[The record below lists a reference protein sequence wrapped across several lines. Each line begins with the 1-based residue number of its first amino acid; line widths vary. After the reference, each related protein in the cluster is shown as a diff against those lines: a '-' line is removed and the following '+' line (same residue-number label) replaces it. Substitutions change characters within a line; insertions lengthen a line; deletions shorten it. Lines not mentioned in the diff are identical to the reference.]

1 MGAKYLKYLQ
11 TKKSVVRITILA
23 FLNSLFSITPILVME
38 KIVDD
43 ATTMDSSKVSSI
55 LMWAGIYLIMQVI
68 GSALNAKCIFF
79 SKKVSKNIGAQL
91 QRRIYEKLTNTNI
104 TCIDQK
110 GSLDVSN
117 IVLEDTSNLSEN
129 YLEPIAAM
137 MISIFSFIMAL
148 IYMLYM
154 NWLLTLIVFPLGLI
168 TSIVSIRLQ
177 NKMDV
182 AISEKRE
189 NSAVL
194 WKVFNEIVFGIKSIR
209 NFGEEAFFG
218 RKLENASRN
227 KKESDIEQARLETL
241 AEAVLSALF
250 MATIGGILLASSI
263 FLVKGKITFGVMVA
277 ILMYNHMLV
286 DPLIQ
291 LVDIQAKI
299 TKVKESIK
307 RIDRILDLP
316 EYSVNRQIEHSVSK
330 IALEKVLFHYP
341 MSSTRME
348 FTVTFLKNEKILV
361 YGPSGIGKSTLAKL
375 IMGLYAP
382 EDGQV
387 TFFVQGK
394 KVPHYPYIGYME
406 QDGYLFD
413 TSIRENILFSSEV
426 KADEERYAKV
436 LEVCCLVELV
446 NEYGDKSIG
455 INGNKLSGGQ
465 GKRVLLARTIYRDFP
480 IYIFDEI
487 TSSLDSELVDNILNN
502 LDTYLMNKIVIYIDH
517 NHKVD
522 EHVNLTVN
530 IKEILSVSEN
540 LNYE

>member
-1 MGAKYLKYLQ
+1 
-11 TKKSVVRITILA
+11 
-23 FLNSLFSITPILVME
+23 
-38 KIVDD
+38 
-43 ATTMDSSKVSSI
+43 
-55 LMWAGIYLIMQVI
+55 
-68 GSALNAKCIFF
+68 
-79 SKKVSKNIGAQL
+79 
-91 QRRIYEKLTNTNI
+91 
-104 TCIDQK
+104 
-110 GSLDVSN
+110 
-117 IVLEDTSNLSEN
+117 
-129 YLEPIAAM
+129 M

-330 IALEKVLFHYP
+330 ITLEKAFFTIQCLPQGWSSRRLF
-341 MSSTRME
+341 
-348 FTVTFLKNEKILV
+348 
-361 YGPSGIGKSTLAKL
+361 
-375 IMGLYAP
+375 
-382 EDGQV
+382 
-387 TFFVQGK
+387 
-394 KVPHYPYIGYME
+394 
-406 QDGYLFD
+406 
-413 TSIRENILFSSEV
+413 
-426 KADEERYAKV
+426 
-436 LEVCCLVELV
+436 
-446 NEYGDKSIG
+446 
-455 INGNKLSGGQ
+455 
-465 GKRVLLARTIYRDFP
+465 
-480 IYIFDEI
+480 
-487 TSSLDSELVDNILNN
+487 
-502 LDTYLMNKIVIYIDH
+502 
-517 NHKVD
+517 
-522 EHVNLTVN
+522 
-530 IKEILSVSEN
+530 
-540 LNYE
+540 